1 MVRREDAVLLVLDY
15 HRKYREM
22 VLVEL
27 FKAFTKTAMTVS
39 DYVGREEAAGE
50 TPEYL
55 LGMIE
60 DLYGDTLRSI
70 EESRSGSTGNRKEGS
85 TCHA

>member
-1 MVRREDAVLLVLDY
+1 MVKREDAVLLVLDY

-27 FKAFTKTAMTVS
+27 FKAFTKTAMAVS
-39 DYVGREEAAGE
+39 DYVGREEAAEE